1 MTMAVL
7 IWYPKCSTC
16 QKAKK
21 KLEALGVEVETR
33 SIVEQTPTVEELRR
47 WMAMG
52 DLTLKQLYNVSGNL
66 YKELNMKERRLQ
78 MSEEEQLDLLSRN
91 GMLIK
96 RPLLVWEDGVL
107 AGYREAAYEA
117 AVKA

>member
-1 MTMAVL
+1 MMTL

-21 KLEALGVEVETR
+21 KLEELGASFETR
-33 SIVEQTPTVEELRR
+33 DIVTQTPTAEELREWIR
-47 WMAMG
+47 RG
-52 DLTLKQLYNVSGNL
+52 GLELKQLYNVSGRL
-66 YKELNMKERRLQ
+66 YKKLNMKERRLQ
-78 MSEEEQLDLLSRN
+78 MSEDEQLDLLSRN

>member
-1 MTMAVL
+1 MLFVC
-7 IWYPKCSTC
+7 YPKCTTC
-16 QKAKK
+16 QKAKAFLDERGVSYEARDI
-21 KLEALGVEVETR
+21 KLEN
-33 SIVEQTPTVEELRR
+33 PTAEELREWIR
-47 WMAMG
+47 RG
-52 DLTLKQLYNVSGNL
+52 GLELRQLYNVSGRL

-78 MSEEEQLDLLSRN
+78 MSEDEQLDLLSRN

>member
-1 MTMAVL
+1 MMTL

-21 KLEALGVEVETR
+21 KLEALGADFVTR
-33 SIVEQTPTVEELRR
+33 DIVTQTPTAAELRA
-47 WMAMG
+47 WMMRG
-52 DLTLKQLYNVSGNL
+52 KLELRQLYNVSGRL

-78 MSEEEQLDLLSRN
+78 MSEDEQLQLLSEH

-96 RPLLVWEDGVL
+96 RPLLVWETGAL
-107 AGYREAAYEA
+107 AGYRETAYEE
-117 AVKA
+117 AVRQ

>member
-1 MTMAVL
+1 MMTL

-21 KLEALGVEVETR
+21 KLEELGASFETR
-33 SIVEQTPTVEELRR
+33 DIVTQTPTAEELREWIR
-47 WMAMG
+47 RG
-52 DLTLKQLYNVSGNL
+52 GLELRQLYNVSGRL

-96 RPLLVWEDGVL
+96 RPLLVWEDDVL

>member
-1 MTMAVL
+1 MMTL

-21 KLEALGVEVETR
+21 KLEELGASFETR
-33 SIVEQTPTVEELRR
+33 DIVAQTPTAEELREWIR
-47 WMAMG
+47 RG
-52 DLTLKQLYNVSGNL
+52 GLELRQLYNVSGRL

-78 MSEEEQLDLLSRN
+78 MSEDEQLDLLSRN

-107 AGYREAAYEA
+107 TGYREAAYEA